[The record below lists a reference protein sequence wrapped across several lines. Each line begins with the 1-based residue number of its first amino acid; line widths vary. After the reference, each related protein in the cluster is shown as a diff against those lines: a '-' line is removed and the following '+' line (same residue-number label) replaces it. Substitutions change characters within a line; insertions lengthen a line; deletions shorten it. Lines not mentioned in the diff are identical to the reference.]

1 MENWQNYTT
10 INSEIRSEKPS
21 IKGTRITVSDVL
33 SYLVSGMSVAELIKS
48 FPELNT
54 SQILA
59 ALSFG
64 AHRDSITK
72 ISVA

>member
-33 SYLVSGMSVAELIKS
+33 SYLVSGMSVVEIIKS

>member
-21 IKGTRITVSDVL
+21 IKGTRTTVSDVL
-33 SYLVSGMSVAELIKS
+33 SYLVSGMSVVEIIKS

>member
-64 AHRDSITK
+64 ARRDSITK